1 MEKMRELT
9 KEEVLELDSVWLLIK
24 TGRAPDK
31 DAKAKAI
38 NLWNKIAG
46 TNFKANSSCQSC
58 LGTVFYGLGG
68 LYNEYFK

>member
-1 MEKMRELT
+1 MRELT

-38 NLWNKIAG
+38 NVIFFIIVLFCN
-46 TNFKANSSCQSC
+46 
-58 LGTVFYGLGG
+58 
-68 LYNEYFK
+68 